1 MTDITLGRL
10 DKEISADDVL
20 IKVRSQ
26 LLNMSTVEQLT
37 LCKSDESK
45 VQE

>member
-20 IKVRSQ
+20 IKVRTQ
-26 LLNMSTVEQLT
+26 LLNMTTVEQMT
-37 LCKSDESK
+37 LHKSDE
-45 VQE
+45 

>member
-1 MTDITLGRL
+1 MNHL

-20 IKVRSQ
+20 IKVRTQ
-26 LLNMSTVEQLT
+26 LLTMTTVEQMT
-37 LCKSDESK
+37 LFRSDETT